1 MKTNGGVVKY
11 ASQQDYLNK
20 TGTLA
25 KKAAESS
32 LGTVKSAKDV
42 ASNVPGIGPDSKV
55 EVSNEAKK
63 LGEDVK
69 EGAKKIGKKVTDK
82 AKEGGSAGN
91 HLIGEA
97 ASTLSRAFK
106 TIPGIGKVPL
116 PKGDEVAGAKA
127 VSVHVPKTINKPA
140 IFFVSGFELNP
151 FDEGENG
158 LPGMSGAIPSSE
170 TFNWNDEDSM
180 IDEIRKR
187 PRGQPIILVGHGMG
201 GDTVVN
207 IANRLNTTEFAFRKV
222 NLAVTM
228 DSIGFENDIIPQ
240 NVERNLNFISDEDYF
255 FNDGP
260 NIARNKDLT
269 RVVNELRA
277 ETHSEIETSPEVQFQ
292 VFETINSI
300 LGEAVTKRNHE
311 TARMKSVIDN
321 LKSEN
326 QA

>member
-20 TGTLA
+20 TGTLV
-25 KKAAESS
+25 KKGAESALS
-32 LGTVKSAKDV
+32 GAKTATDLAASA
-42 ASNVPGIGPDSKV
+42 PGIGPDSKV

-69 EGAKKIGKKVTDK
+69 KGAKKVGKKITDK

-97 ASTLSRAFK
+97 ASTLSRAFN

-116 PKGDEVAGAKA
+116 PGGDEVAASKA

-140 IFFVSGFELNP
+140 IFFISGFELNP

-158 LPGMSGAIPSSE
+158 LPGMANAIPTAE

-180 IDEIRKR
+180 INEIRKR

-207 IANRLNTTEFAFRKV
+207 IANRLNSTEFAFRKV
-222 NLAVTM
+222 NLAVTI

-260 NIARNKDLT
+260 NIARNKHLT
-269 RVVNELRA
+269 RVDNELRG
-277 ETHSEIETSPEVQFQ
+277 ENHTDLETSPEVQFS
-292 VFETINSI
+292 VFETINSV